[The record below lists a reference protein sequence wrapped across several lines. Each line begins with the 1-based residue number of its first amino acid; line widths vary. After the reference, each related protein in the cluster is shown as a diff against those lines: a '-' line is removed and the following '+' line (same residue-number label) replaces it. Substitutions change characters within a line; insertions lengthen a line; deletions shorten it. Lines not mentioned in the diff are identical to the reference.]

1 MQIFWVIVVSRNTSG
16 FGRGDWCQSREGD
29 GLGGRKTPEEGR
41 KILKDV
47 ALFLHGAIELI
58 MKLVITQTRRHQGG
72 RRLVRTVRRRAAL
85 VDLVITI
92 VNGRFG
98 WYSVQLKDLI
108 RLCCE
113 GICSCSSRQM
123 SGKKEKGPRG
133 RREERGVKLQAS
145 IRVMIKRQ
153 ASISVKRQY
162 KHWIGDVIQRLSSRK
177 MMGSRKVTAGQWGWR
192 TGRLMLSGQL
202 VWPWRLSWQQVC
214 SFKGPARETDQKWAK
229 RPCRHVTA
237 ANAGSK
243 SVFRVKTF
251 ASWHILGQQFLVAHQ
266 SSNT

>member
-1 MQIFWVIVVSRNTSG
+1 MIVVSRNTSG

-98 WYSVQLKDLI
+98 
-108 RLCCE
+108 
-113 GICSCSSRQM
+113 
-123 SGKKEKGPRG
+123 
-133 RREERGVKLQAS
+133 
-145 IRVMIKRQ
+145 
-153 ASISVKRQY
+153 
-162 KHWIGDVIQRLSSRK
+162 
-177 MMGSRKVTAGQWGWR
+177 
-192 TGRLMLSGQL
+192 
-202 VWPWRLSWQQVC
+202 
-214 SFKGPARETDQKWAK
+214 
-229 RPCRHVTA
+229 
-237 ANAGSK
+237 
-243 SVFRVKTF
+243 
-251 ASWHILGQQFLVAHQ
+251 
-266 SSNT
+266 